1 MSTATSA
8 AGLPAGRSLPNGVLG
23 MAMFIAV
30 EAMFFAGL
38 ASAFLVL
45 RASSGGA
52 WPPLGQPRLPVAVTA
67 LNTLVLF
74 ASGTVLI
81 LAERAAVQGQKPARL
96 LPFSLLL
103 GALFLAIQGSEW
115 LRLIAQGL
123 TLTSS
128 VYGGLFYTLIG
139 AHALHGLGGLA
150 GAIWYWH
157 SIRKLERLQET
168 DKIGFRVVRMYWLFV
183 VGLWPVL
190 YVLVYF

>member
-1 MSTATSA
+1 
-8 AGLPAGRSLPNGVLG
+8 

-45 RASSGGA
+45 RAGSGGT
-52 WPPLGQPRLPVAVTA
+52 WPPLGQPRLPLEVTA
-67 LNTLVLF
+67 LNTLVLL
-74 ASGTVLI
+74 ASGAALI
-81 LAERAAVQGQKPARL
+81 LAERAALQGQKPTRL

-139 AHALHGLGGLA
+139 AHALHVLGGLA
-150 GAIWYWH
+150 GAIWYWY
-157 SIRKLERLQET
+157 SIRKSERLRDAE
-168 DKIGFRVVRMYWLFV
+168 KIRFRVVRMYWLFV

>member
-1 MSTATSA
+1 
-8 AGLPAGRSLPNGVLG
+8 

-45 RASSGGA
+45 RAGSGDA

-67 LNTLVLF
+67 LNTLVLL
-74 ASGTVLI
+74 ASGAAMI
-81 LAERAAVQGQKPARL
+81 LAERTALRGGKSARL
-96 LPFSLLL
+96 LSFSLLL
-103 GALFLAIQGSEW
+103 GALFLAVQGSEW
-115 LRLIAQGL
+115 FRLIAQGL

-128 VYGGLFYTLIG
+128 VYGGIFYTLIG
-139 AHALHGLGGLA
+139 AHALHVLGGLA
-150 GAIWYWH
+150 GAVWYWH
-157 SIRKLERLQET
+157 SIRKRERFQEA
-168 DKIGFRVVRMYWLFV
+168 DMVRFRVVRMYWLFV